1 MMATRVLTRGTGP
14 HSTRRLV
21 VRCVILC
28 LSVMALAGGL
38 SGVSMGQGGHHAL
51 MIEIDATINHVTAG
65 YLERAVGQAEDDGA
79 ELLIVQLDTPG
90 GLLDSTRDMVSVLL
104 ESRVPTVVYVAPAGA
119 RAASA
124 GTFIAAAANF
134 AVMAPGTNIGAAS
147 PVAST
152 GDELPETI
160 KDKATQDA
168 AALMREIASRR
179 GRNSEK
185 LEQTV
190 LNAVAYTSEE
200 AVELN
205 VVDFAAFDLGEL
217 LKELDGRVAETLSDE
232 VTIDTMGLDIR
243 RLELTFMERFL
254 LILSNPNISF
264 LLITIGGLALVI
276 ELFNFGMIVP
286 GLIGVTFLLLA
297 FVALGNLPVNWAGVA
312 FIVLALVLLALE
324 AFVAGFGA
332 LGVGAVVSFVIGG
345 LLLFHR
351 FGAPSPTMPD
361 VSVNI
366 WLVLGTGGVLMGGG
380 AWIISTI
387 VKSRQAVN
395 PDTADSVVGEIGF
408 VTSDLSP
415 RGTVQ
420 LQSGLWTATA
430 ENDEVIVAGERV
442 RVVGL
447 EGLVVSVQK
456 TG

>member
-1 MMATRVLTRGTGP
+1 MTTRILMRGNGP
-14 HSTRRLV
+14 HSSRRHLLRWV
-21 VRCVILC
+21 VLC
-28 LSVMALAGGL
+28 LSLLALAGGL
-38 SGVSMGQGGHHAL
+38 TGVSRGQSGHAL
-51 MIEIDATINHVTAG
+51 MVDIDAAVNPVTAG
-65 YLERAVGQAEDDGA
+65 FLERAVAQAEEEGA
-79 ELLIVQLDTPG
+79 ELVIVRLDTPG
-90 GLLDSTRDMVSVLL
+90 GFLDSTRDMVSVLL

-152 GDELPETI
+152 GEELPETI
-160 KDKATQDA
+160 ENKATQDA
-168 AALMREIASRR
+168 AALMREIASKR
-179 GRNSEK
+179 GRNADK

-190 LNAVAYTSEE
+190 LNAVAYSSEE

-217 LKELDGRVAETLSDE
+217 LDELDGRVAETLSDE
-232 VTIDTMGLDIR
+232 VTLDTTGLDVR
-243 RLELTFMERFL
+243 TLEMTFMERFL
-254 LILSNPNISF
+254 LILSNPNITF
-264 LLITIGGLALVI
+264 LLITIGGLALII
-276 ELFNFGMIVP
+276 ELFNFGMVVP

-324 AFVAGFGA
+324 ALVAGFGA
-332 LGVGAVVSFVIGG
+332 LGVGAIVSFVIGG

-366 WLVLGTGGVLMGGG
+366 WLILGTAGALLGGG
-380 AWIISTI
+380 AWFLSTI
-387 VKSRQAVN
+387 VKSRQAIN
-395 PDTADSVVGEIGF
+395 PDSEEWVVGEVGF

-415 RGTVQ
+415 IGTVQ
-420 LQSGLWTATA
+420 LPSGLWSATA
-430 ENDEVIVAGERV
+430 EGDEEIVAGERV
-442 RVVGL
+442 RVVGM
-447 EGLVVSVQK
+447 EGLTVSVQR

>member
-14 HSTRRLV
+14 HSKRRLA

-28 LSVMALAGGL
+28 LSIMALAGGL

-51 MIEIDATINHVTAG
+51 MIEIDATINPVTAG

-243 RLELTFMERFL
+243 RLELTFNGAIPADSL
-254 LILSNPNISF
+254 QSQHLISSHNH
-264 LLITIGGLALVI
+264 
-276 ELFNFGMIVP
+276 
-286 GLIGVTFLLLA
+286 
-297 FVALGNLPVNWAGVA
+297 W
-312 FIVLALVLLALE
+312 
-324 AFVAGFGA
+324 
-332 LGVGAVVSFVIGG
+332 
-345 LLLFHR
+345 R
-351 FGAPSPTMPD
+351 FGPGD
-361 VSVNI
+361 
-366 WLVLGTGGVLMGGG
+366 
-380 AWIISTI
+380 
-387 VKSRQAVN
+387 
-395 PDTADSVVGEIGF
+395 
-408 VTSDLSP
+408 
-415 RGTVQ
+415 
-420 LQSGLWTATA
+420 
-430 ENDEVIVAGERV
+430 
-442 RVVGL
+442 
-447 EGLVVSVQK
+447 
-456 TG
+456 